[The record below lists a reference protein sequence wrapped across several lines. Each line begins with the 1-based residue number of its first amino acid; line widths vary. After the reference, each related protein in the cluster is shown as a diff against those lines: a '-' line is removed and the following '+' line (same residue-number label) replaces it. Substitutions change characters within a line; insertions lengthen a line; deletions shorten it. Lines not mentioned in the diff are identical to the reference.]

1 MIRDE
6 ILALKGMQPFSVKNN
21 DVLDIVDLDADDV
34 ETIDTDEEIND
45 NTNEEIIDTD
55 EEIAYINM
63 LNKMISKA
71 NEFSLVRNMFAQNAK
86 EIGKIFIEIE
96 KGIMYDDEIYEDPW
110 LKYNKLHNTNVL
122 IDESFDKTWKLACD
136 KNREINKKIDID
148 KYSEIDKYVDKYT
161 DITNGKIDLL
171 NNMGLILDKAVIE
184 IQNKAYIVNDMKKE
198 KNAGIK
204 ILKSMHKILDKILIK
219 WMKIMSSTLKNDEF
233 SKYDM
238 KPDKNANEKARKGK
252 KDKKKAGNGKN
263 DNRLVICEDTRSN
276 IIKDTRSNFIKDS
289 KPEIKKDTKPDIKKD
304 TKPDIK
310 IGKKHH

>member
-1 MIRDE
+1 MSRDQ
-6 ILALKGMQPFSVKNN
+6 ILALKSMQPFTVKND
-21 DVLDIVDLDADDV
+21 DVVDIVDLDTDDE

-45 NTNEEIIDTD
+45 NTNKETIDTD

-63 LNKMISKA
+63 LSKMISKA
-71 NEFSLVRNMFAQNAK
+71 NEFSLVRNMYAQNTK
-86 EIGKIFIEIE
+86 ETSKIFIEID

-110 LKYNKLHNTNVL
+110 LKYNKLHNINVL

-171 NNMGLILDKAVIE
+171 NNMGLIFDKAVIE

-204 ILKSMHKILDKILIK
+204 TLKSMHKILDEVLIK
-219 WMKIMSSTLKNDEF
+219 WMKIILSTFKKDDF
-233 SKYDM
+233 SKYDI
-238 KPDKNANEKARKGK
+238 KPDKNANKKARKGK
-252 KDKKKAGNGKN
+252 KDKKK
-263 DNRLVICEDTRSN
+263 TR
-276 IIKDTRSNFIKDS
+276 KR
-289 KPEIKKDTKPDIKKD
+289 
-304 TKPDIK
+304 
-310 IGKKHH
+310 

>member
-6 ILALKGMQPFSVKNN
+6 ILALKSMQPFSVKND

-71 NEFSLVRNMFAQNAK
+71 NEFSLVRNMYAQNAK

-171 NNMGLILDKAVIE
+171 NKMGLILDKAVIE

-219 WMKIMSSTLKNDEF
+219 WMKIMSSTLKNDEI